1 MLIDAHCHLD
11 DEQFTI
17 DLDAVIARAAAAG
30 VTTIITAGTD
40 VAASRAAVALA
51 DQYETVYAAVGI
63 HPHQAESFND
73 TALAEI
79 RALAQRRKVVAIG
92 EIGLDFHYAD
102 GAPRE
107 IQERNFIAHLDLAEE
122 LGLPAVIH
130 DREAHREVIDILK
143 RRKGKPRGMLHC
155 FSGDMEMAQQAMDL
169 GFYISF
175 AGPVTF
181 QNARRVQEIARTLPL
196 ERIVIETD
204 APYLSPHPQRG
215 KRNEPA
221 NVAQVAAKIAEI
233 KSMEFAM
240 VQTVTATNCHT
251 LFGQLTAP

>member
-79 RALAQRRKVVAIG
+79 RALAQRRNIHIEANITAVR
-92 EIGLDFHYAD
+92 LY
-102 GAPRE
+102 
-107 IQERNFIAHLDLAEE
+107 NIAHQ
-122 LGLPAVIH
+122 
-130 DREAHREVIDILK
+130 
-143 RRKGKPRGMLHC
+143 
-155 FSGDMEMAQQAMDL
+155 S
-169 GFYISF
+169 
-175 AGPVTF
+175 
-181 QNARRVQEIARTLPL
+181 
-196 ERIVIETD
+196 
-204 APYLSPHPQRG
+204 
-215 KRNEPA
+215 
-221 NVAQVAAKIAEI
+221 
-233 KSMEFAM
+233 
-240 VQTVTATNCHT
+240 
-251 LFGQLTAP
+251 